1 MSDASRE
8 AARTSTRGRPAALR
22 GKAASRGPAGRPR
35 RVTGRAPGEPHGV
48 AYLFLL
54 PGLIAYVVFTLF
66 PVVQTVRL
74 SFYDWDGITSKTW
87 HGLGN
92 YIELFGSSEI
102 RAAFG
107 HSVELILFYAVFSLA
122 IGLFLTALMTHFHV
136 RGLMFFRTVLF
147 MPQTIATVVVA
158 QAFTWIYDPSG
169 PLDAFLRSVG
179 AGSFAKVWLGDFTW
193 ALPAVGLIGTWISFG
208 LVLLLLL
215 AGAQRIPQEL
225 YEAARV
231 DGAGFVREF
240 FAVTLPGVR
249 NELLVATTLT
259 TITALRNFDI
269 VYNTTSGGPAGRTE
283 VPSWLMFHNAF
294 EIHRVGLAAA
304 IATVLTAVISLV
316 ALGISRFYTEAR
328 Q

>member
-1 MSDASRE
+1 
-8 AARTSTRGRPAALR
+8 
-22 GKAASRGPAGRPR
+22 
-35 RVTGRAPGEPHGV
+35 
-48 AYLFLL
+48 L

-92 YIELFGSSEI
+92 YRELFGSSEI

-169 PLDAFLRSVG
+169 PLDEFLRKIG
-179 AGSFAKVWLGDFTW
+179 LGFMAKTWLGDFFW
-193 ALPAVGLIGTWISFG
+193 ALPAVGLIGTWITFG
-208 LVLLLLL
+208 LCVVLFL
-215 AGAQRIPQEL
+215 AGAQRIPSEL

-240 FAVTLPGVR
+240 FAVTLPGLR
-249 NELLVATTLT
+249 NEIVVAATLT

-269 VYNTTSGGPAGRTE
+269 IYNTTSGGPGGETE

-294 EIHRVGLAAA
+294 DINRVGFAAS
-304 IATVLTAVISLV
+304 IAVVLTIIITAV
-316 ALGISRFYTEAR
+316 ALFIGRLSRQTA
-328 Q
+328 

>member
-1 MSDASRE
+1 VNDGGA
-8 AARTSTRGRPAALR
+8 
-22 GKAASRGPAGRPR
+22 RPR
-35 RVTGRAPGEPHGV
+35 RVTGRAPGEPHRV
-48 AYLFLL
+48 AYLFVL
-54 PGLIAYVVFTLF
+54 PGLLAYVLFTLF

-74 SFYDWDGITSKTW
+74 SFYDWDGITAKAW

-92 YIELFGSSEI
+92 YSELFRSSEI
-102 RAAFG
+102 RSAFG
-107 HSVELILFYAVFSLA
+107 HSIELILFYAVFSLA
-122 IGLFLTALMTHFHV
+122 IGLFLTALMTHFPV
-136 RGLMFFRTVLF
+136 RGLTFFRTVLF

-158 QAFTWIYDPSG
+158 QAFTWIYDPAG
-169 PLDAFLRSVG
+169 PLDSFLRSIG

-208 LVLLLLL
+208 LVMILLL
-215 AGAQRIPQEL
+215 AGAQRIPPEL

-240 FAVTLPGVR
+240 FAVTLPGIR

-269 VYNTTSGGPAGRTE
+269 VYNTTSGGPAGQTE

-304 IATVLTAVISLV
+304 IATVLTIIISLV
-316 ALGISRFYTEAR
+316 ALGISRFYTDAR